1 MIRLYV
7 QESHQINTPIK
18 LDEDHFHHVIRVLR
32 KREGD
37 LVHIFN
43 EKAGEWLA
51 QISLVSKKDCLV
63 KPLTLIR
70 PPEEPQNI
78 WLAFGILK
86 NEGLSFLLEKA
97 TELGVTHFQ
106 PLITAHSQRDQINPV
121 KALRIM
127 RDGIQ
132 QCERLD
138 IPHLLSPLAL
148 DKFLGHLPQNV
159 NWFCPLE
166 RKAEGLR
173 LSQIEFPKN
182 DVGFIVG
189 PEGGFSEGEFKMF
202 NAQQKVHRISL
213 GKRILRA
220 ETAALA
226 CLAQI
231 IE

>member
-1 MIRLYV
+1 MTRLYF
-7 QESHQINTPIK
+7 QGPLQINTSIK
-18 LDEDHFHHVIRVLR
+18 LDEDHFHHVTRVLR

-37 LVHIFN
+37 PVHIFN
-43 EKAGEWLA
+43 ENGGEWLA
-51 QISLVSKKDCLV
+51 QISLISKKECLV
-63 KPLTLIR
+63 TPLSLTR
-70 PPEEPQNI
+70 PPEKPQNI

-121 KALRIM
+121 KALRII
-127 RDGIQ
+127 RDGTQ

-138 IPHLLSPLAL
+138 MPHLLAPLAL
-148 DKFLGHLPQNV
+148 DKFLGYLPPDI
-159 NWFCPLE
+159 NWFCALE
-166 RKAEGLR
+166 RNAEGLQ
-173 LSQIEFPKN
+173 LPQIEFPKN
-182 DVGFIVG
+182 DVGFVVG
-189 PEGGFSEGEFKMF
+189 PEGGFSDGEIKMF
-202 NAQQKVHRISL
+202 NAQKKVHRISL